1 MEQIKKSQNLNSLFD
16 EYKIKIMN
24 HNSENL
30 KKKAKEYSQNLTKL
44 GLELSTSQF
53 SYKLEHKPSKSYWIK
68 RIENF
73 EKYKQTG
80 LDYYNQVYSLINLV
94 DKEESQLFM
103 LRISKFHRLGMILI
117 KTMEKIKENPS
128 IIDSKDRQQS
138 LWSKKIKEQITK
150 NSDDCLNHEKEM
162 NIVFRKFYEKN
173 LKKITN

>member
-1 MEQIKKSQNLNSLFD
+1 MSQD
-16 EYKIKIMN
+16 
-24 HNSENL
+24 SEDL

-44 GLELSTSQF
+44 GLELSTIQF
-53 SYKLEHKPSKSYWIK
+53 SYKLEQKPSTMYWGK

-73 EKYKQTG
+73 KKYKETG
-80 LDYYNQVYSLINLV
+80 LKYYNQAYSLINLI

-103 LRISKFHRLGMILI
+103 LRISKFHQLGTTLI
-117 KTMEKIKENPS
+117 ETMEKIKENPS

-138 LWSKKIKEQITK
+138 TWSKKIKEQITK

-162 NIVFRKFYEKN
+162 NLFFREFYGKN